1 MSFFVAANPSLLF
14 SISPLIM
21 KRSDQLL
28 QNTRRP
34 CSVTTFL
41 FVAITFPF
49 TMLNGCYSGDA
60 PSQPDVLVWGR
71 RGLDDGRFLK
81 PRAITIDDQDRLY
94 IVDMTSRIQVFDR
107 EGSFI
112 RSWRT
117 PKCKQGKPCGLSIS
131 QDGLLMV
138 CDTHYFQVLF
148 YTPEG
153 ELIPDRTIGGTNGRG
168 PGEFGFV
175 TDVVQDSKGNYY
187 VSEYGDYDRIQK
199 FTPDGQY
206 VYEWGQHGTEPGH
219 FLRPQGLAMDA
230 EDQLWVA
237 DASNHRIQVFD
248 VSGDEPIFVRT
259 IGAMGAEPGQL
270 SYPYQIDIAPDGTLT
285 VGEFGNHRIQQLD
298 GNDGTSVRLWGGPG
312 RQPGELHQ
320 PWAFAID
327 STGSVHV
334 VDSYNHRVQRFEWP
348 GSGIVVP

>member
-1 MSFFVAANPSLLF
+1 MLQIKIEDDTGSVSRQVRRLSPVLAFVVLLF
-14 SISPLIM
+14 TLVVSGC
-21 KRSDQLL
+21 DQGRALSL
-28 QNTRRP
+28 QEDSSSN
-34 CSVTTFL
+34 VF
-41 FVAITFPF
+41 
-49 TMLNGCYSGDA
+49 
-60 PSQPDVLVWGR
+60 VWGR

-94 IVDMTSRIQVFDR
+94 IVDMTSRIQIFDR
-107 EGSFI
+107 DGNFI

-138 CDTHYFQVLF
+138 CDTHYFRVLF

-153 ELIPDRTIGGTNGRG
+153 ELIPERTIGGTNGRG

-175 TDVVQDSKGNYY
+175 TDVVQDSEGNYY

-206 VYEWGQHGTEPGH
+206 VYQWGQHGTENGH

-230 EDQLWVA
+230 KDQLWVA

-259 IGAMGAEPGQL
+259 IGSTGADPGQL
-270 SYPYQIDIAPDGTLT
+270 SYPYQVDVAEDGTLT

-298 GNDGTSVRLWGGPG
+298 GDDGTAIRLWGGPG

-334 VDSYNHRVQRFEWP
+334 VDSYNHRIQRFEWP
-348 GSGIVVP
+348 GSGVALP